1 MEISGR
7 FLLDTNIIIAL
18 FADEDV
24 VKEKLSSAVEIFI
37 PNVAIGELIYGA
49 LKSTRS
55 DENLARINEFT
66 ESNVILGSDS
76 ETAQYYG
83 QIKFSLQ
90 QNGRP
95 IPENDIWI
103 AAIATQNN
111 LTLVSRDVHFS
122 EIGDLQIEV
131 W

>member
-1 MEISGR
+1 MSGR
-7 FLLDTNIIIAL
+7 FLLDTNIISAL
-18 FADEDV
+18 FADDDL
-24 VKEKLSSAVEIFI
+24 VKEKLSFAEEIFI
-37 PNVAIGELIYGA
+37 PNVVIGELIYGA

-66 ESNVILGSDS
+66 ESNVILASDS
-76 ETAQYYG
+76 ETAQYSG

-90 QNGRP
+90 QKGRP

-111 LTLVSRDVHFS
+111 LTLISRDAHFS
-122 EIGDLQIEV
+122 EIGDFQIEI